1 LQLRTRC
8 FDITLIPAVGSK
20 AQKLPLHRIDLGEIC
35 RDETMSH
42 TDISIVGATTDA
54 FILFENGVRRMV
66 RALRSPRDRGAQGD
80 ISGPS

>member
-1 LQLRTRC
+1 M
-8 FDITLIPAVGSK
+8 
-20 AQKLPLHRIDLGEIC
+20 AQKPPLYRIDLGEIC

-54 FILFENGVRRMV
+54 FLFENGVRRMV